1 MTQGSNG
8 PDGPSLELPPEQEA
22 RMLAALRS
30 LGDPRPQGEM
40 DDAAMLARVLAA
52 ASEERRDAASAD
64 VAASEERRDAASAH
78 ADAAASEERRDAAA
92 SEERR
97 DAAASEERRDAA
109 RAGAP
114 VISLVHGAP
123 GAAPGGDAPAAS
135 IGRPRSRPTFRR
147 GVAMAFAGFAIAAS
161 VAYAAQQ
168 YVRSLGAPPAPPEP
182 PAPSGAPQV
191 PGAAPRPAP
200 APSETASTTTDDPP
214 APSSSAAPEEPAPS
228 AVAPPPPPTADDLL
242 KRAQRLYTAGDMAG
256 ATAAYRALVARYPG
270 SGEARAAL
278 ISLGQLALSGGRA
291 QEALADFD
299 RYLASGGPLST
310 EARVGRIGA
319 LRALG
324 RTADERAAIE
334 DFLARSGG
342 GVHAARLRVRLA
354 ELEGR

>member
-1 MTQGSNG
+1 MTKGSNG
-8 PDGPSLELPPEQEA
+8 PDGLSQELPPELEA

-30 LGDPRPQGEM
+30 LGDARPEGEL
-40 DDAAMLARVLAA
+40 DDATMLARVLAA
-52 ASEERRDAASAD
+52 ANEERRDLPA
-64 VAASEERRDAASAH
+64 E
-78 ADAAASEERRDAAA
+78 
-92 SEERR
+92 
-97 DAAASEERRDAA
+97 AA
-109 RAGAP
+109 RAHTEAHASEGAARAHTEAPASEGAAREPTKAP
-114 VISLVHGAP
+114 VISLVQGAQQ
-123 GAAPGGDAPAAS
+123 AARENDAPAAS
-135 IGRPRSRPTFRR
+135 IGRPRARPTFRR

-168 YVRSLGAPPAPPEP
+168 YVRSLGTPPAPPAP

-191 PGAAPRPAP
+191 RSAAPQPAP
-200 APSETASTTTDDPP
+200 APTPSETASSTTNDPP
-214 APSSSAAPEEPAPS
+214 APSATATVAPEEPAPT
-228 AVAPPPPPTADDLL
+228 AAAAPPPPTADDLL
-242 KRAQRLYTAGDMAG
+242 KRAQKLYTAGDMAG

-291 QEALADFD
+291 GEALASFD

-324 RTADERAAIE
+324 RAAEERAAIE
-334 DFLARSGG
+334 DFLARNGS
-342 GVHAARLRVRLA
+342 GVHAARLRARLT